1 MKYKGSKLFGKKPNF
16 FFRKAIDPIIT
27 VVLLITISVI
37 IVSTILLFSKSF
49 ATNTLNKATINKNTE
64 KSDIEF
70 YIYTKD
76 FKNGT
81 IQFNYTPP
89 NNLREEVTILRYKII
104 TDTFENQEIEITR
117 YILRPGQNMLALTDF
132 DNLDVNNYKIN
143 IQFLTSNNK
152 YIILKNIIN
161 VSQKKE
167 TQIENCQTPI
177 FDLESGDI
185 DYGSLLTISSE
196 NDTNIYYTIN
206 GADPDEESNLY
217 DSPISI
223 DQNLTLKAIAV
234 GNNCLNSDI
243 AIANYIIIPTEKCL
257 DPIILPT
264 SGIIFEDTN
273 VSITSDCDLIYYT
286 IDDSNPTRE
295 SNLYISPII
304 ISNNTTIKAISVKDY
319 YIDSDVVTENYVY
332 QEPIIENI
340 NLIINSDAELGDF
353 TGWTTSSQ
361 NCSSG
366 WCIMGDPGERAFC
379 SSYPSGMVMSQIIDL
394 TNNTIQNYSSEYLDS
409 SPAIEIND
417 YISAFW
423 GGRYRIY
430 VELRRNDNS
439 VITFFDT
446 GTQTY
451 NNADWLR
458 ITNTFSNYGS
468 GLRKIYF
475 AHYGQDTRGWLG
487 NYGTA
492 FDDVSVYILGD

>member
-1 MKYKGSKLFGKKPNF
+1 
-16 FFRKAIDPIIT
+16 
-27 VVLLITISVI
+27 
-37 IVSTILLFSKSF
+37 
-49 ATNTLNKATINKNTE
+49 
-64 KSDIEF
+64 
-70 YIYTKD
+70 
-76 FKNGT
+76 
-81 IQFNYTPP
+81 
-89 NNLREEVTILRYKII
+89 
-104 TDTFENQEIEITR
+104 
-117 YILRPGQNMLALTDF
+117 MLALTDF

-143 IQFLTSNNK
+143 IQFLTSDNK

-167 TQIENCQTPI
+167 IENCQTPI
-177 FDLESGDI
+177 FSLESGDV

-206 GADPDEESNLY
+206 GADPDQESNLY
-217 DSPISI
+217 SSQLII
-223 DQNLTLKAIAV
+223 DQNITLKAIAV
-234 GNNCLNSDI
+234 GNNCLNSEI
-243 AIANYIIIPTEKCL
+243 ASASYTIIPTEKCST
-257 DPIILPT
+257 PILSPS
-264 SGIIFEDTN
+264 SGTIFEDTN
-273 VSITSDCDLIYYT
+273 ISITSDCDFINYT
-286 IDDSNPTRE
+286 VDESIPTRD

-304 ISNNTTIKAISVKDY
+304 ISDTKTIKAISVKDY
-319 YIDSDVVTENYVY
+319 YIDSDIVTENYVY

-340 NLIINSDAELGDF
+340 NLIINGDAELGNF
-353 TGWTTSSQ
+353 NGWTTSSQ

-366 WCIMGDPGERAFC
+366 WCIMGDPGQRAFY

-394 TNNTIQNYSSEYLDS
+394 TNNTIQNYSSQYLDS
-409 SPAIEIND
+409 SPNIEIND

-430 VELRRNDNS
+430 VELRREDNS
-439 VITFFDT
+439 VITSFDT

-451 NNADWLR
+451 NSAEWLR